1 MDALPLINE
10 KIIINKKDDKRMTK
24 YWQCMEEKRMIKK
37 LDTDDIKSNCTEMD
51 ALPLNNE
58 KMIINK
64 KDNKRMT
71 EY

>member
-37 LDTDDIKSNCTEMD
+37 LDTDDINPIVQKWMLS
-51 ALPLNNE
+51 LSSI
-58 KMIINK
+58 KKRNK
-64 KDNKRMT
+64 
-71 EY
+71 